1 MGDLLSGQKANKL
14 IHFEKGDR
22 IIYEPNE
29 MHQLKYINERGEV
42 SPITGVQY
50 ILTQPNFSKGR
61 PCHFFVVNKAEF
73 EAATKGFKLKQE
85 EQKAEELAK
94 QKKLQA
100 VANIRSHRA
109 SQKIRQQNTGTAK
122 GSKKTQPDRKQ
133 SAKGGREVK
142 IETGDKKDGKV
153 KEEEKKEERNKYHN
167 ENYTYQKLRSLK
179 WMGGV
184 YKNPND
190 EPAPIWRPSAE
201 E

>member
-1 MGDLLSGQKANKL
+1 M
-14 IHFEKGDR
+14 HFEKGDR

-29 MHQLKYINERGEV
+29 MHQLKYINEKGEV

-109 SQKIRQQNTGTAK
+109 SQKLRQ
-122 GSKKTQPDRKQ
+122 
-133 SAKGGREVK
+133 
-142 IETGDKKDGKV
+142 
-153 KEEEKKEERNKYHN
+153 
-167 ENYTYQKLRSLK
+167 
-179 WMGGV
+179 
-184 YKNPND
+184 
-190 EPAPIWRPSAE
+190 
-201 E
+201 